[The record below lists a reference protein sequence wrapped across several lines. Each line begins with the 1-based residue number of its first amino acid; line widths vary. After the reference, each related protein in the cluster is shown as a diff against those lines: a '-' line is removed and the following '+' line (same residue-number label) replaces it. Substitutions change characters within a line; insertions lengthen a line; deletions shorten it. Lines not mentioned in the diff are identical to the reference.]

1 MTEEKAAT
9 KTKPKGGSKKM
20 SDKLEAVGAI
30 GQAIST
36 EVQKVIIGKIGRA
49 HV

>member
-9 KTKPKGGSKKM
+9 KKKPKGGSKKM

-30 GQAIST
+30 GQAISPRCR
-36 EVQKVIIGKIGRA
+36 K
-49 HV
+49 